1 MNADENA
8 LLRVTNG
15 LQILVKFVASASL
28 IFLSLGWSG
37 VQAAFE
43 SASSHTGSIPDD
55 STVMDTEIVAG
66 LVRVGGET
74 EPWRAVEI
82 VWSSI
87 DRSTVLLTDCQCYG

>member
-1 MNADENA
+1 M
-8 LLRVTNG
+8 RVTNG

-28 IFLSLGWSG
+28 IFLSLSWSG

-43 SASSHTGSIPDD
+43 SASSHAGSIPDN

-66 LVRVGGET
+66 LVGVGGKT

-87 DRSTVLLTDCQCYG
+87 DGSTVLLTDSQCYG